1 MTVCFSGHNILV
13 LESSKKEASRISLQ
27 FKSLGANIF
36 VAHDQVKSLALQQRW
51 DIDIIICDVSFLNG
65 LGEVIAPLRAGT
77 SSKSSPLLFVY
88 GQASLVHPKVIE
100 AKGVI
105 KYFPGVINPKEV
117 ASTISGYLYDAKRHL
132 EQLAESSITRE
143 ISFVLQNGLDTF
155 NLEVSDFSDDGL
167 TAALPGGM
175 TGDTG
180 SLTVLVPETGAQ
192 RFAVRVEPK
201 STESDIIKIK
211 LLWRDRERW
220 SALLTLVARR
230 QKQII
235 DFLTASSGK

>member
-1 MTVCFSGHNILV
+1 MTVCLAGHNILV
-13 LESSKKEASRISLQ
+13 LERSQKEALRISTE

-36 VAHDQVKSLALQQRW
+36 VAQDQVKSLALQQRW
-51 DIDIIICDVSFLNG
+51 DIDIIICDISFLNG
-65 LGEVIAPLRAGT
+65 LGEVIAPQRAGGQ
-77 SSKSSPLLFVY
+77 SKSSPLLFVY

-105 KYFPGVINPKEV
+105 KYFAGMISPKEV

-143 ISFVLQNGLDTF
+143 ISFVLQNGIDTF

-167 TAALPGGM
+167 TVSQLGSVSGE
-175 TGDTG
+175 TG
-180 SLTVLVPETGAQ
+180 SLTVIIPEGVAQ
-192 RFAVRVEPK
+192 RFAVRVERK
-201 STESDIIKIK
+201 STEGDIIKLK

-220 SALLTLVARR
+220 MDLLKLVDHR

-235 DFLTASSGK
+235 DFLKASSGK

>member
-1 MTVCFSGHNILV
+1 MTVCLAGHNILV
-13 LESSKKEASRISLQ
+13 LERSPKEALRMSQ
-27 FKSLGANIF
+27 EFKSQGANVF
-36 VAHDQVKSLALQQRW
+36 VAQDQLKSLALQQRW

-65 LGEVIAPLRAGT
+65 LGEVIAPQRAGVH
-77 SSKSSPLLFVY
+77 SKSSPLLFVY

-105 KYFPGVINPKEV
+105 KYFAGVINPNEV

-132 EQLAESSITRE
+132 EQLAESSVTRE
-143 ISFVLQNGLDTF
+143 ISFVLQNGVDTF
-155 NLEVSDFSDDGL
+155 NLEVCDFSDDGL
-167 TAALPGGM
+167 TIGLLGSMNGE
-175 TGDTG
+175 TG
-180 SLTVLVPETGAQ
+180 SLTVIVPELGAQ
-192 RFAVRVEPK
+192 RFAVRVERK
-201 STESDIIKIK
+201 STEGDIIKLK

-220 SALLTLVARR
+220 IELLKLVDHR